1 MMEKVRVDF
10 TLPTRVTFGSGKL
23 FELQEEIGRCG
34 FKRVAVITSKDL
46 VELKLAEK
54 AIEIAEQGGA
64 RTVVYNG
71 VESNPTTQ
79 LVRTGVEALEP
90 FVPDCL
96 VGFGGGSAIDLAKG
110 IGICLSHRMH
120 DIKAFQHKRNIKR
133 RSTPVICIPTT
144 SGTGSEINYWA
155 VISDPQTKEKLSIGD
170 PRMAPHMAIVDPE
183 LTLTLPRKI
192 TLWTGLD
199 ALTHALE
206 AYVSTLSNRLSDL
219 LALEAIRLVLESLD
233 RAVNHGDD
241 LAGREGMALASL
253 LAGAAM
259 QQVGLGLI
267 HAMSHQVSG
276 FYNTPHGLTN
286 AKLLAPVFAFNL
298 SKTPQEK
305 RASLDS
311 LSEMPF
317 QNILTEIN
325 QRYGIADE
333 VITVR
338 ESDIEIMSK
347 RARENVNAK
356 TNPRR
361 ASTEEIRI
369 LYQQAFVIEY

>member
-1 MMEKVRVDF
+1 MREQGLEF
-10 TLPTRVTFGSGKL
+10 ILPTKVTFGSGSL
-23 FELQEEIGRCG
+23 TTLAEEVARSG
-34 FKRVAVITSKDL
+34 FKRVALITSKDL
-46 VELKLAEK
+46 IQLNLAKK
-54 AIEIAEQGGA
+54 AIKMAEQGGA
-64 RTVVYNG
+64 RTLMYSG

-79 LVRTGVEALEP
+79 LVAKGVEALEP

-110 IGICLSHRMH
+110 IGICLGHHTR
-120 DIKAFQHKRNIKR
+120 DIKAFQYKPNIER
-133 RSTPVICIPTT
+133 RSVPVICITTT
-144 SGTGSEINYWA
+144 SGTGSEVNSWA
-155 VISDPQTKEKLSIGD
+155 VVSDPRTKEKLSIGE

-183 LTLTLPRKI
+183 LTLTLPRKM

-206 AYVSTLSNRLSDL
+206 AYASTLSNRLSDL
-219 LALEAIRLVLESLD
+219 LALEAIKFVLESLD
-233 RAVNHGDD
+233 RAVNDGENIG
-241 LAGREGMALASL
+241 AREHMAMASL

-276 FYNTPHGLTN
+276 FYDTPHGLTN

-298 SKTPQEK
+298 PKIPQEK

-311 LSEMPF
+311 LSEMSF
-317 QNILTEIN
+317 QEVLTEID
-325 QRYGIADE
+325 QRYDIADE
-333 VITVR
+333 MITIR
-338 ESDIEIMSK
+338 KSDLEVMSK

-356 TNPRR
+356 TNPRK
-361 ASTEEIRI
+361 ASMEEVQAIFR
-369 LYQQAFVIEY
+369 QAFIVE

>member
-1 MMEKVRVDF
+1 MINRGLEF
-10 TLPTRVTFGSGKL
+10 ILPTRVTFGSGSL
-23 FELQEEIGRCG
+23 TALAEEVARSG
-34 FKRVAVITSKDL
+34 FKRVALITTKDL
-46 VELKLAEK
+46 IQLNLAEK
-54 AIEIAEQGGA
+54 AIKMAERGGA
-64 RTVVYNG
+64 RTFVYSR
-71 VESNPTTQ
+71 VENNPTTQ
-79 LVRTGVEALEP
+79 LVAQGVKALEP

-110 IGICLSHRMH
+110 IGICLSHRTQ

-144 SGTGSEINYWA
+144 SGTGSEVNYWA
-155 VISDPQTKEKLSIGD
+155 VISDPRTKEKLSIGD

-183 LTLTLPRKI
+183 LTLTLPPKL
-192 TLWTGLD
+192 TLWTGID

-206 AYVSTLSNRLSDL
+206 AYVSTRANRISDL
-219 LALEAIRLVLESLD
+219 LALEGIKLVLESLD
-233 RAVNHGDD
+233 RAVNHGDN
-241 LAGREGMALASL
+241 LAAREGMALASL

-276 FYNTPHGLTN
+276 FYDTPHGLTN

-298 SKTPQEK
+298 PKIPQEK

-311 LSEMPF
+311 LSEMSF
-317 QNILTEIN
+317 QEVLTEIA
-325 QRYGIADE
+325 QTHGLTDE

-338 ESDIEIMSK
+338 KSDLEVVSN
-347 RARENVNAK
+347 RAATNLNAK
-356 TNPRR
+356 TNPRHPEPSEIESLYR
-361 ASTEEIRI
+361 ST
-369 LYQQAFVIEY
+369 FTVV

>member
-1 MMEKVRVDF
+1 MMTKMRVDF
-10 TLPTRVTFGSGKL
+10 TLPTKVTFGSGKL
-23 FELQEEIGRCG
+23 VELREEISRCS
-34 FKRVAVITSKDL
+34 FKRVALITSKDL

-54 AIEIAEQGGA
+54 AVVVTEQGGA
-64 RTVVYNG
+64 KTLIFSRAT
-71 VESNPTTQ
+71 SNPTTK
-79 LVRTGVEALEP
+79 LVAEGVKKLEP
-90 FVPDCL
+90 FDPDCL

-110 IGICLSHRMH
+110 IGICLSHNSG
-120 DIKAFQHKRNIKR
+120 DIRAFQSDQNIR
-133 RSTPVICIPTT
+133 TRSVPVICIPTT

-219 LALEAIRLVLESLD
+219 LALEAIKLVLESLD
-233 RAVNHGDD
+233 RAVNHGDN
-241 LAGREGMALASL
+241 LAAREGMALASL

-259 QQVGLGLI
+259 QHVGLGLI

-276 FYNTPHGLTN
+276 FYDTPHGLTN

-298 SKTPQEK
+298 PEMPQEK
-305 RASLDS
+305 CATLDS

-317 QNILTEIN
+317 QNVLTEID
-325 QRYGIADE
+325 RGYGLADE
-333 VITVR
+333 AITICK
-338 ESDIEIMSK
+338 SDLEVMSS
-347 RARENVNAK
+347 RARENINAK
-356 TNPRR
+356 TNPRV
-361 ASTEEIRI
+361 ASMEEVQA
-369 LYQQAFVIEY
+369 LFCQAFIVE